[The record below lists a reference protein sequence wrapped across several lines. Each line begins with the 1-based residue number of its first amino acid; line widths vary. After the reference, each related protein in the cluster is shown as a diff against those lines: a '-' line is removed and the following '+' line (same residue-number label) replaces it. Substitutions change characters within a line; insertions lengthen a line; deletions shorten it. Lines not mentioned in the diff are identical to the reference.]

1 MRETFSPDSCAAEV
15 AHRYRQA
22 STGSVVVNAM
32 LPRRHCLKAHFKK
45 NKQEGSVGVWF
56 VWACTWG
63 GGFAFKHWVVG
74 TGSGRSQHGRLEC
87 VVWKQVDMF
96 RSRSRDGLGLSL
108 RVAGR
113 LASPFGFLCVHQDE
127 LSCRSGEC

>member
-56 VWACTWG
+56 VWACTWEEVSLPSTG
-63 GGFAFKHWVVG
+63 SSEQGAGDPNMDGWSAWCG
-74 TGSGRSQHGRLEC
+74 TG
-87 VVWKQVDMF
+87 
-96 RSRSRDGLGLSL
+96 
-108 RVAGR
+108 
-113 LASPFGFLCVHQDE
+113 
-127 LSCRSGEC
+127 